1 MALEDTDMVR
11 VAQRTGYPPLLL
23 IHDPDDPDTPY
34 VTSEKVVASWPG
46 AHLMTTPGLG
56 RLAHFRILRHR
67 RAIRA
72 GVEFIGP
79 APVTKD
85 D

>member
-1 MALEDTDMVR
+1 MPLEETNMVR
-11 VAQRTGYPPLLL
+11 VAGRTDHPTLLL

-34 VTSEKVVASWPG
+34 GTSEEVVASWPG
-46 AHLMTTPGLG
+46 AHLMTTSGLG

-67 RAIRA
+67 PAIRA

-79 APVTKD
+79 APV
-85 D
+85 